1 MKIDDYL
8 ELINLV
14 RINSVPK
21 KKEFTLEILNK
32 FLQKNVTNQKDILR
46 VRGGKRKTRKKKKK
60 RKRKKCSKKRLKKK
74 IICHRGTKKKLRKLR
89 KLTKKLK
96 LRLTKCSKKRLNMW
110 NIKKK

>member
-1 MKIDDYL
+1 MF
-8 ELINLV
+8 
-14 RINSVPK
+14 K
-21 KKEFTLEILNK
+21 KTF
-32 FLQKNVTNQKDILR
+32 
-46 VRGGKRKTRKKKKK
+46 
-60 RKRKKCSKKRLKKK
+60 KKK